1 MCGFGGVGSLY
12 FHLDLLGKYNLIRFS
27 LMHSLPLEPLA
38 IVMCL
43 KTPLWTQALVFHL
56 CFQGK
61 AGGRGDSETLLFFQA
76 GIWGLRQVD
85 PKNLLEMPS
94 PEIRGFSPLAFCR
107 QWRHLV
113 GFDAGH

>member
-1 MCGFGGVGSLY
+1 MVLVEILY
-12 FHLDLLGKYNLIRFS
+12 FHLDLLGQYNLIRFS

-43 KTPLWTQALVFHL
+43 ETPLWTPGSRVSSLFSGESGRLRGLGDIVIL
-56 CFQGK
+56 PGWNMGPE
-61 AGGRGDSETLLFFQA
+61 AGG
-76 GIWGLRQVD
+76 
-85 PKNLLEMPS
+85 KNLLEMPS